1 MADFEDRK
9 VDLGRTLTPVPAL
22 ANNND
27 WEEKASVGSSEDL
40 KAELELSPEERRAER
55 RFLWKLDLVY
65 CLVAMIAF
73 IFKIVDQYNIQN
85 AYVSGMKEDLNLH
98 GNEYNWFTTY
108 L

>member
-22 ANNND
+22 TAND
-27 WEEKASVGSSEDL
+27 WVEKSSVHSSEDL
-40 KAELELSPEERRAER
+40 KADAELTPEEKRAER

-65 CLVAMIAF
+65 CFVAMVAF

-85 AYVSGMKEDLNLH
+85 AYVSGMKEDLKLF

>member
-1 MADFEDRK
+1 MADIEDPK

-22 ANNND
+22 NND
-27 WEEKASVGSSEDL
+27 WEDKTEVGSTEEL
-40 KAELELSPEERRAER
+40 KAEVELSPEEKRAER
-55 RFLWKLDLVY
+55 RFLWKLDLIY
-65 CLVAMIAF
+65 CLVAMVAF